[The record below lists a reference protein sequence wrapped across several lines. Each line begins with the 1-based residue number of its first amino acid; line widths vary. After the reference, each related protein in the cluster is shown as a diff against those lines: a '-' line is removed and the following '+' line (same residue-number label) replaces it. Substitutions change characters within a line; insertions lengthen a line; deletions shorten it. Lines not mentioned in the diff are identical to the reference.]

1 MLAKMLSLQLGL
13 EGLVGG
19 LGVDGL
25 LLKDGQHTHRLL
37 EELKAGLKVHAE
49 VAGDPHDTFTHVL
62 LLLQNEPEVS
72 LGRDLS
78 KQFSCKH
85 SRDGKF
91 RCKFW

>member
-1 MLAKMLSLQLGL
+1 MKTILLVSLRARLHKVGVLAKMLSLQFCLKGC
-13 EGLVGG
+13 VGG

-62 LLLQNEPEVS
+62 LLLQNEP
-72 LGRDLS
+72 D
-78 KQFSCKH
+78 
-85 SRDGKF
+85 D
-91 RCKFW
+91 